1 MSSVDKIKWAM
12 SLRDPQYEALQY
24 FDAISFKIEYRTSS
38 KAEAEEIASENCQ
51 APHTISVD
59 KEFDFPS
66 FCFDM
71 TTGIGKSRLMGACI
85 YYLYKTKGYKHFFI
99 LAPGNTIYDKMRR
112 EAVPGHPKYMFK
124 GLEAEMGRPKVYD
137 GENYLSY
144 PVRYIQEEMVVE
156 KTSDIQI
163 FIFNISKI
171 FTRGDIEFKF
181 HKFNENLGG
190 SFADVL
196 RSFDDLVICMDEAHR
211 YYAPASKKAI
221 NYLNPVLGLEYTAT
235 PKSTN
240 KNIIYHYGLED
251 GAGKFLKIPVV
262 MGRTNTAGYSDDDIE
277 EMKLKDGIKLHER
290 RKSIVYKYCID
301 NQLEQVKPI
310 VLIACKDTTHARK
323 IKEKIDSDAFF
334 GGRYVGKV
342 IEIDSSTSGA
352 ETEEN
357 IQKLLTIEKN
367 TNPIEIVLHV
377 YKLKE
382 GWDVNNLFTII
393 PLNAAKSD
401 ILALQTIGRGLRLP
415 FGEITGIE
423 ELDTLDIVAH
433 DHYREIVDDIKNNPV
448 FKKRNLDEEDIPN
461 TKTVMVEPA
470 VENQQ
475 ISLFDEAL
483 CESKV
488 KSYQDLNNENVV
500 ENLFAEYQKAFVKKV
515 APKKSE
521 SDSGQMSI
529 FDYFANDDEKETND
543 GTASDHKMTQTGM
556 GTDAVDTSFT
566 VHQGDASLQIDLQKS
581 SGSKNVLPYAKQE
594 FIKKV
599 EELKKVAIS
608 VPKIGISYSS
618 TITFKSFTVKRNIM
632 DFDVAASRIER
643 YDAVN
648 GRLLQVLDA
657 DALIVENP
665 ENMLAVSLL
674 ESIPEFSSDDAEFI
688 LDVVDQY
695 LALIEGTD
703 EVKKKIVR
711 RYATVIVEDLR
722 KQIYAS
728 KEESTEFVFNV
739 QKDLIIFKS
748 FAKNMKEN
756 GRLNFKK
763 EVPDKKNI
771 KQYLFEGYKKS
782 YYAENAFDSDDERRL
797 SVVLE
802 EDSEVIRF
810 IKPPLN
816 QLGLFYKA
824 AKQYNP
830 DFLVETAD
838 KKYMI
843 EVKAANQTD
852 NEDVQEKAKAAI
864 KWCECASQVD
874 ADGKQGCYDVV
885 IATNMIAVGMDVDR
899 LGLMSVVG
907 QPKQNSE
914 YIQATSRVGRQ
925 HPGIIF
931 TVYNPYR
938 PRDLSNYENFVGFHS
953 QMYRY
958 VEGTTATPFAARA
971 RDRVLHALV
980 VSLLRLQVE
989 TMADNGGASNINDI
1003 SDEQIKDI
1011 KDKILERVKITA
1023 PSSYV
1028 DTEKEMDEFINT
1040 WKNIAKDEKLYY
1052 FVPTIA
1058 DDKKRL
1064 LTYYGEYYG
1073 DKEKPTLSSMRDVEQ
1088 SSTVFYW
1095 EGV

>member
-12 SLRDPQYEALQY
+12 SLRDPQYEALKY
-24 FDAISFKIEYRTSS
+24 FAAISSKIEYRTSS
-38 KAEAEEIASENCQ
+38 KIDAEKIASENCQ
-51 APHTISVD
+51 EPHTIAVD

-112 EAVPGHPKYMFK
+112 ESVPGHPKYMFK

-144 PVRYIQEEMVVE
+144 PVKYVQQELVVE
-156 KTSDIQI
+156 KTSEIQI

-171 FTRGDIEFKF
+171 FTRGDLEFKF

-190 SFADVL
+190 SFAEVL

-211 YYAPASKKAI
+211 YYAPASKVAI
-221 NYLNPVLGLEYTAT
+221 NYLNPVLGLEFTAT
-235 PKSTN
+235 PKNTN
-240 KNIIYHYGLED
+240 KNIIYHYGLEE

-262 MGRTNTAGYSDDDIE
+262 MGRTNTAGYSDDDLE

-301 NQLEQVKPI
+301 NNLEQVKPI
-310 VLIACKDTTHARK
+310 VLVACKDTTHAKK
-323 IKEKIDSDAFF
+323 IKEKIDSDSFF

-433 DHYREIVDDIKNNPV
+433 DHYREIIDDIKNNPV
-448 FKKRNLDEEDIPN
+448 FKKRNLDEEDIPE
-461 TKTVMVEPA
+461 TKTVKVEP
-470 VENQQ
+470 VVDNQQ

-483 CESKV
+483 RESNI
-488 KSYQDLNNENVV
+488 KSYQDLNNERSV
-500 ENLFAEYQKAFVKKV
+500 ESVFAAYQKAFVKNNII
-515 APKKSE
+515 KKSE
-521 SDSGQMSI
+521 DNSGQMSI
-529 FDYFANDDEKETND
+529 FDSLDNENKSVEMCDNTSPKSEASQISNPSDRAEKSLILQWDDNVR
-543 GTASDHKMTQTGM
+543 Q
-556 GTDAVDTSFT
+556 V
-566 VHQGDASLQIDLQKS
+566 DLQKS
-581 SGSKNVLPYAKQE
+581 SRGKNVLPYAKQE

-599 EELKKVAIS
+599 EELKRVAIS

-618 TITFKSFTVKRNIM
+618 TITFKPFAVKRNII
-632 DFDVAASRIER
+632 DFDVAVSRIER
-643 YDAVN
+643 YNTIN
-648 GRLLQVLDA
+648 GKLLQVLDA
-657 DALIVENP
+657 DALIVDNP

-688 LDVVDQY
+688 IDVVKRY
-695 LALIEGTD
+695 LALIGGTD
-703 EVKKKIVR
+703 EEKKKIVR
-711 RYATVIVEDLR
+711 RYATVMIEDLK

-728 KEESTEFVFNV
+728 KEENTEFVFNV
-739 QKDLIIFKS
+739 QQALIVFGT
-748 FAKNMKEN
+748 FVKNMKEN

-771 KQYLFEGYKKS
+771 KQYLFEGFKKS

-802 EDSEVIRF
+802 EDSEVIRY

-830 DFLVETAD
+830 DFLVETAN

-843 EVKAANQTD
+843 EVKAVNQTD
-852 NEDVQEKAKAAI
+852 NEEVQEKARAAI

-874 ADGKQGCYDVV
+874 ADGKTWEY
-885 IATNMIAVGMDVDR
+885 R
-899 LGLMSVVG
+899 LV
-907 QPKQNSE
+907 
-914 YIQATSRVGRQ
+914 
-925 HPGIIF
+925 PG
-931 TVYNPYR
+931 
-938 PRDLSNYENFVGFHS
+938 
-953 QMYRY
+953 
-958 VEGTTATPFAARA
+958 
-971 RDRVLHALV
+971 
-980 VSLLRLQVE
+980 
-989 TMADNGGASNINDI
+989 
-1003 SDEQIKDI
+1003 
-1011 KDKILERVKITA
+1011 DKIAIGNTFKYVIGMAVPVVK
-1023 PSSYV
+1023 
-1028 DTEKEMDEFINT
+1028 D
-1040 WKNIAKDEKLYY
+1040 
-1052 FVPTIA
+1052 
-1058 DDKKRL
+1058 
-1064 LTYYGEYYG
+1064 
-1073 DKEKPTLSSMRDVEQ
+1073 
-1088 SSTVFYW
+1088 
-1095 EGV
+1095 

>member
-24 FDAISFKIEYRTSS
+24 FDAISSKIEYRTSS
-38 KAEAEEIASENCQ
+38 KADAEKIASENCQ
-51 APHTISVD
+51 NPHTISVD

-415 FGEITGIE
+415 FGEI
-423 ELDTLDIVAH
+423 
-433 DHYREIVDDIKNNPV
+433 K
-448 FKKRNLDEEDIPN
+448 
-461 TKTVMVEPA
+461 
-470 VENQQ
+470 
-475 ISLFDEAL
+475 
-483 CESKV
+483 
-488 KSYQDLNNENVV
+488 
-500 ENLFAEYQKAFVKKV
+500 
-515 APKKSE
+515 
-521 SDSGQMSI
+521 
-529 FDYFANDDEKETND
+529 
-543 GTASDHKMTQTGM
+543 
-556 GTDAVDTSFT
+556 
-566 VHQGDASLQIDLQKS
+566 
-581 SGSKNVLPYAKQE
+581 
-594 FIKKV
+594 
-599 EELKKVAIS
+599 
-608 VPKIGISYSS
+608 
-618 TITFKSFTVKRNIM
+618 
-632 DFDVAASRIER
+632 
-643 YDAVN
+643 
-648 GRLLQVLDA
+648 
-657 DALIVENP
+657 
-665 ENMLAVSLL
+665 
-674 ESIPEFSSDDAEFI
+674 
-688 LDVVDQY
+688 
-695 LALIEGTD
+695 
-703 EVKKKIVR
+703 
-711 RYATVIVEDLR
+711 
-722 KQIYAS
+722 
-728 KEESTEFVFNV
+728 
-739 QKDLIIFKS
+739 
-748 FAKNMKEN
+748 
-756 GRLNFKK
+756 
-763 EVPDKKNI
+763 
-771 KQYLFEGYKKS
+771 
-782 YYAENAFDSDDERRL
+782 YYAEQVQGEVIDET
-797 SVVLE
+797 LE
-802 EDSEVIRF
+802 EDAEN
-810 IKPPLN
+810 K
-816 QLGLFYKA
+816 K
-824 AKQYNP
+824 K
-830 DFLVETAD
+830 
-838 KKYMI
+838 KKYTMYI
-843 EVKAANQTD
+843 REQMN
-852 NEDVQEKAKAAI
+852 
-864 KWCECASQVD
+864 
-874 ADGKQGCYDVV
+874 DVV
-885 IATNMIAVGMDVDR
+885 EIDFNEMGRSKQIPLESNGNIYIYVMKMQLDNGYKMV
-899 LGLMSVVG
+899 SVYLHNNDKSDG
-907 QPKQNSE
+907 NEKE
-914 YIQATSRVGRQ
+914 YEKVM
-925 HPGIIF
+925 F
-931 TVYNPYR
+931 
-938 PRDLSNYENFVGFHS
+938 
-953 QMYRY
+953 
-958 VEGTTATPFAARA
+958 
-971 RDRVLHALV
+971 
-980 VSLLRLQVE
+980 QVE
-989 TMADNGGASNINDI
+989 M
-1003 SDEQIKDI
+1003 
-1011 KDKILERVKITA
+1011 L
-1023 PSSYV
+1023 
-1028 DTEKEMDEFINT
+1028 
-1040 WKNIAKDEKLYY
+1040 
-1052 FVPTIA
+1052 IA
-1058 DDKKRL
+1058 DDLMSPIFVPEYLCNSIFKVHASF
-1064 LTYYGEYYG
+1064 TYNSAERQTDASYCCDG
-1073 DKEKPTLSSMRDVEQ
+1073 TIA
-1088 SSTVFYW
+1088 
-1095 EGV
+1095 

>member
-12 SLRDPQYEALQY
+12 SLRDPQYEALKY
-24 FDAISFKIEYRTSS
+24 FDAISSKVEYRTST
-38 KAEAEEIASENCQ
+38 KAEAEKIASENCQ
-51 APHTISVD
+51 EPHTIVVD

-112 EAVPGHPKYMFK
+112 ESVPGHPKYMFK

-144 PVRYIQEEMVVE
+144 PVKYVQEELVVE
-156 KTSDIQI
+156 KTSEIQI

-171 FTRGDIEFKF
+171 FTRGDLEFKF

-190 SFADVL
+190 SFAEVL

-211 YYAPASKKAI
+211 YYAPASKVAI
-221 NYLNPVLGLEYTAT
+221 NYLNPVLGLEFTAT

-240 KNIIYHYGLED
+240 KNIIYHYGLEE

-290 RKSIVYKYCID
+290 RKSIVYKYCIE
-301 NQLEQVKPI
+301 NNLEQVKPI
-310 VLIACKDTTHARK
+310 VLVACKDTTHAKK
-323 IKEKIDSDAFF
+323 IKEKIDSDSFF

-342 IEIDSSTSGA
+342 IEIDSGTSGA

-367 TNPIEIVLHV
+367 INPIEIVLHV

-433 DHYREIVDDIKNNPV
+433 DHYREIIDDIRNNPV
-448 FKKRNLDEEDIPN
+448 FKKRNLDEEDIPD
-461 TKTVMVEPA
+461 TKMVKVEPV
-470 VENQQ
+470 VENRQ

-483 CESKV
+483 RESNV
-488 KSYQDLNNENVV
+488 KSYQDLNNEQSV
-500 ENLFAEYQKAFVKKV
+500 ESVFSAYQKAFVKNNII
-515 APKKSE
+515 KKSE
-521 SDSGQMSI
+521 DNSGQMSI
-529 FDYFANDDEKETND
+529 FDSLYNENKSVEICDNTSPKSETSQISNPSDRADKSLILQWDDNVR
-543 GTASDHKMTQTGM
+543 Q
-556 GTDAVDTSFT
+556 V
-566 VHQGDASLQIDLQKS
+566 DLQKS
-581 SGSKNVLPYAKQE
+581 SGGKNVLPYAKQE

-599 EELKKVAIS
+599 EELKRVAIS

-618 TITFKSFTVKRNIM
+618 TITFKPFSVKRNII
-632 DFDVAASRIER
+632 DFDVAVSRIER
-643 YDAVN
+643 YDTIN
-648 GRLLQVLDA
+648 GKLLQVLDA
-657 DALIVENP
+657 DALIVDNP

-688 LDVVDQY
+688 IDVVKRY
-695 LALIEGTD
+695 LALTGGTD
-703 EVKKKIVR
+703 EEKKKIVR
-711 RYATVIVEDLR
+711 RYATVMVEDLK

-728 KEESTEFVFNV
+728 KEENTEFVFNV
-739 QKDLIIFKS
+739 QQALIVFGT
-748 FAKNMKEN
+748 FVKNMKEN

-771 KQYLFEGYKKS
+771 KQYLFEGFKKS

-802 EDSEVIRF
+802 EDSEVIRY

-830 DFLVETAD
+830 DFLVETTN

-843 EVKAANQTD
+843 EVKAVNQTD
-852 NEDVQEKAKAAI
+852 NEEVQEKARAAI

-874 ADGKQGCYDVV
+874 ADGKTWEY
-885 IATNMIAVGMDVDR
+885 R
-899 LGLMSVVG
+899 LVPGDKIVVG
-907 QPKQNSE
+907 NTFK
-914 YIQATSRVGRQ
+914 
-925 HPGIIF
+925 
-931 TVYNPYR
+931 
-938 PRDLSNYENFVGFHS
+938 
-953 QMYRY
+953 Y
-958 VEGTTATPFAARA
+958 VIGMAVP
-971 RDRVLHALV
+971 V
-980 VSLLRLQVE
+980 V
-989 TMADNGGASNINDI
+989 
-1003 SDEQIKDI
+1003 KD
-1011 KDKILERVKITA
+1011 
-1023 PSSYV
+1023 
-1028 DTEKEMDEFINT
+1028 
-1040 WKNIAKDEKLYY
+1040 
-1052 FVPTIA
+1052 
-1058 DDKKRL
+1058 
-1064 LTYYGEYYG
+1064 
-1073 DKEKPTLSSMRDVEQ
+1073 
-1088 SSTVFYW
+1088 
-1095 EGV
+1095 

>member
-12 SLRDPQYEALQY
+12 SLREPQYEALQY
-24 FDAISFKIEYRTSS
+24 FDTISSKVEYRTTS
-38 KAEAEEIASENCQ
+38 KSEAEKIASENCQ
-51 APHTISVD
+51 KPHTIVVD

-112 EAVPGHPKYMFK
+112 EAVIGHPKYMFK

-144 PVRYIQEEMVVE
+144 PVKYVQQELVVE

-171 FTRGDIEFKF
+171 FTRGDLEFKF

-190 SFADVL
+190 SFAEVL
-196 RSFDDLVICMDEAHR
+196 RSFDDLVICMDESHR
-211 YYAPASKKAI
+211 YYAPASKVAI
-221 NYLNPVLGLEYTAT
+221 NYLNPVLGLEFTAT

-240 KNIIYHYGLED
+240 KNIIYHYGLEE

-310 VLIACKDTTHARK
+310 VLVACKDTAHARK
-323 IKEKIDSDAFF
+323 IKDKIDSDAFF

-415 FGEITGIE
+415 FGDITHIE

-433 DHYREIVDDIKNNPV
+433 DHYREIIDDIKNNPV
-448 FKKRNLDEEDIPN
+448 FKKRNLDEDDISESKIVN
-461 TKTVMVEPA
+461 VEP
-470 VENQQ
+470 VVGNQQ
-475 ISLFDEAL
+475 LSLFDEAL
-483 CESKV
+483 KECRIT
-488 KSYQDLNNENVV
+488 SYQDLNNENTV
-500 ENLFAEYQKAFVKKV
+500 EKLFEEYQKAFVKRV
-515 APKKSE
+515 APQKA
-521 SDSGQMSI
+521 DDNGGQMTI
-529 FDYFANDDEKETND
+529 FDLFGNEQSNDTTSKEFNLQEEVV
-543 GTASDHKMTQTGM
+543 TQPNSLAESAGVSLVVQQ
-556 GTDAVDTSFT
+556 GDTSF
-566 VHQGDASLQIDLQKS
+566 QIDLQKPL
-581 SGSKNVLPYAKQE
+581 GAKNVLPYAKQE
-594 FIKKV
+594 FVKKIG
-599 EELKKVAIS
+599 ELKRVAIA

-618 TITFKSFTVKRNIM
+618 TITFKPFTVKRNIQ
-632 DFDVAASRIER
+632 DFDIAASKIER
-643 YDAVN
+643 YDTIN
-648 GRLLQVLDA
+648 DKLLQVLDA
-657 DALIVENP
+657 DALIVDNP
-665 ENMLAVSLL
+665 INMLAVSLL

-688 LDVVDQY
+688 LDVVNQY
-695 LALIEGTD
+695 LTLIEGTND
-703 EVKKKIVR
+703 DKKKIVR
-711 RYATVIVEDLR
+711 RYATVIVDDLR

-728 KEESTEFVFNV
+728 KEENTEFVFRI
-739 QKDLIIFKS
+739 QKDLIVFRA
-748 FAKNMKEN
+748 FVKNMKN
-756 GRLNFKK
+756 DGRLNYKK
-763 EVPDKKNI
+763 EVTDKKNI
-771 KQYLFEGYKKS
+771 KQYLFEGYRKS
-782 YYAENAFDSDDERRL
+782 YYTENAFDSDDERRL
-797 SVVLE
+797 AVVLE
-802 EDSEVIRF
+802 EDSEVIRY
-810 IKPPLN
+810 IKPPIN
-816 QLGLFYKA
+816 QLGLFYRA

-830 DFLVETAD
+830 DFLVETND

-864 KWCECASQVD
+864 KWCECASKVD
-874 ADGKQGCYDVV
+874 ADGKKWEY
-885 IATNMIAVGMDVDR
+885 R
-899 LGLMSVVG
+899 LIPGDKIVVG
-907 QPKQNSE
+907 NTFK
-914 YIQATSRVGRQ
+914 
-925 HPGIIF
+925 
-931 TVYNPYR
+931 
-938 PRDLSNYENFVGFHS
+938 
-953 QMYRY
+953 Y
-958 VEGTTATPFAARA
+958 VIGLA
-971 RDRVLHALV
+971 VSIV
-980 VSLLRLQVE
+980 VE
-989 TMADNGGASNINDI
+989 D
-1003 SDEQIKDI
+1003 
-1011 KDKILERVKITA
+1011 
-1023 PSSYV
+1023 
-1028 DTEKEMDEFINT
+1028 
-1040 WKNIAKDEKLYY
+1040 
-1052 FVPTIA
+1052 
-1058 DDKKRL
+1058 
-1064 LTYYGEYYG
+1064 
-1073 DKEKPTLSSMRDVEQ
+1073 
-1088 SSTVFYW
+1088 
-1095 EGV
+1095 

>member
-12 SLRDPQYEALQY
+12 SLRDPQYEALKY
-24 FDAISFKIEYRTSS
+24 FAAISSKIEYRTSS
-38 KAEAEEIASENCQ
+38 KIDAEKIASENCQ
-51 APHTISVD
+51 EPHTIAVD

-112 EAVPGHPKYMFK
+112 ESVPGHPKYMFK

-144 PVRYIQEEMVVE
+144 PVKYVQEELVVE
-156 KTSDIQI
+156 KTSEIQI

-171 FTRGDIEFKF
+171 FTRGDLEFKF

-190 SFADVL
+190 SFAEVL

-211 YYAPASKKAI
+211 YYAPASKVAI
-221 NYLNPVLGLEYTAT
+221 NYLNPVLGLEFTAT

-240 KNIIYHYGLED
+240 KNIIYHYGLEE

-290 RKSIVYKYCID
+290 RKSIVYKYCIE
-301 NQLEQVKPI
+301 NNLEQVKPI
-310 VLIACKDTTHARK
+310 VLVACKDTTHAKK
-323 IKEKIDSDAFF
+323 IKEKIDSDSFF

-342 IEIDSSTSGA
+342 IEIDSGTSGA

-367 TNPIEIVLHV
+367 INPIEIVLHV

-433 DHYREIVDDIKNNPV
+433 DHYREIIDDIRNNPV
-448 FKKRNLDEEDIPN
+448 FKKRNLDEEDIPD
-461 TKTVMVEPA
+461 TKMVKVEPV
-470 VENQQ
+470 VENRQ

-483 CESKV
+483 RESNV
-488 KSYQDLNNENVV
+488 KSYQDLNNEQSV
-500 ENLFAEYQKAFVKKV
+500 ESVFSAYQKAFVKNNII
-515 APKKSE
+515 KKSE
-521 SDSGQMSI
+521 DNSGQMSI
-529 FDYFANDDEKETND
+529 FDSLYNENKSVEICDNTSPKSETSQISNPSDRADKSLILQWDDNVR
-543 GTASDHKMTQTGM
+543 Q
-556 GTDAVDTSFT
+556 V
-566 VHQGDASLQIDLQKS
+566 DLQKS
-581 SGSKNVLPYAKQE
+581 SGGKNVLPYAKQE

-599 EELKKVAIS
+599 EELKRVAIS

-618 TITFKSFTVKRNIM
+618 TITFKPFSVKRNII
-632 DFDVAASRIER
+632 DFDVAVSRIER
-643 YDAVN
+643 YDTIN
-648 GRLLQVLDA
+648 GKLLQVLDA
-657 DALIVENP
+657 DALIVDNP

-688 LDVVDQY
+688 IDVVKRY
-695 LALIEGTD
+695 LALIGGTD
-703 EVKKKIVR
+703 EEKKKIVR
-711 RYATVIVEDLR
+711 RYATVMIEDLK

-728 KEESTEFVFNV
+728 KEENTEFVFNV
-739 QKDLIIFKS
+739 QQALIVFGT
-748 FAKNMKEN
+748 FVKNMKEN

-771 KQYLFEGYKKS
+771 KQYLFEGFKKS

-802 EDSEVIRF
+802 EDSEVIRY

-830 DFLVETAD
+830 DFLVETTN

-843 EVKAANQTD
+843 EVKAVNQTD
-852 NEDVQEKAKAAI
+852 NEEVQEKARAAI

-874 ADGKQGCYDVV
+874 ADGKTWEY
-885 IATNMIAVGMDVDR
+885 R
-899 LGLMSVVG
+899 LVPGDKIVVG
-907 QPKQNSE
+907 NTFK
-914 YIQATSRVGRQ
+914 
-925 HPGIIF
+925 
-931 TVYNPYR
+931 
-938 PRDLSNYENFVGFHS
+938 
-953 QMYRY
+953 Y
-958 VEGTTATPFAARA
+958 VIGMAVP
-971 RDRVLHALV
+971 V
-980 VSLLRLQVE
+980 V
-989 TMADNGGASNINDI
+989 
-1003 SDEQIKDI
+1003 KD
-1011 KDKILERVKITA
+1011 
-1023 PSSYV
+1023 
-1028 DTEKEMDEFINT
+1028 
-1040 WKNIAKDEKLYY
+1040 
-1052 FVPTIA
+1052 
-1058 DDKKRL
+1058 
-1064 LTYYGEYYG
+1064 
-1073 DKEKPTLSSMRDVEQ
+1073 
-1088 SSTVFYW
+1088 
-1095 EGV
+1095 

>member
-12 SLRDPQYEALQY
+12 SLREPQYEALQY
-24 FDAISFKIEYRTSS
+24 FDAISSKIEYRTST
-38 KAEAEEIASENCQ
+38 KAEAEKIASENCQ
-51 APHTISVD
+51 EPHTISVD

-112 EAVPGHPKYMFK
+112 ESVPGHPKYMFK

-144 PVRYIQEEMVVE
+144 PVKYVQQELVVE
-156 KTSDIQI
+156 KSSEIQI

-171 FTRGDIEFKF
+171 FTRGDLEFKF

-190 SFADVL
+190 SFAEVL

-211 YYAPASKKAI
+211 YYAPASKVAI
-221 NYLNPVLGLEYTAT
+221 NYLNPVLGLEFTAT
-235 PKSTN
+235 PKNTN

-290 RKSIVYKYCID
+290 RKSIVYKYCIE
-301 NQLEQVKPI
+301 NNLEQVKPI
-310 VLIACKDTTHARK
+310 VLVACKDTTHAKK
-323 IKEKIDSDAFF
+323 IKEKIDSDSFF

-433 DHYREIVDDIKNNPV
+433 DHYREIIDDIKNNPV
-448 FKKRNLDEEDIPN
+448 FKKRNLDEEDIPE
-461 TKTVMVEPA
+461 TKTVKVEPV

-483 CESKV
+483 CESEI
-488 KSYQDLNNENVV
+488 KSYQDLNSETAVD
-500 ENLFAEYQKAFVKKV
+500 NLFAEYQKAFVKKV
-515 APKKSE
+515 SPKKAK
-521 SDSGQMSI
+521 DNSGQMSI
-529 FDYFANDDEKETND
+529 FNFFGNSDNGTETSNSVSVQMDEVPQKSSVSNGIE
-543 GTASDHKMTQTGM
+543 SSSVVQ
-556 GTDAVDTSFT
+556 
-566 VHQGDASLQIDLQKS
+566 QGDTSLQIDLQKS
-581 SGSKNVLPYAKQE
+581 SGGKNVLPYAKQE
-594 FIKKV
+594 FIKKI
-599 EELKKVAIS
+599 EELKRVAIS

-618 TITFKSFTVKRNIM
+618 TIAFKPFKVKRNIT

-643 YDAVN
+643 YDTVN
-648 GRLLQVLDA
+648 DKLLQVLDA

-695 LALIEGTD
+695 LALIDGTD
-703 EVKKKIVR
+703 DEKKKIVR
-711 RYATVIVEDLR
+711 RFATVIVEDLR

-728 KEESTEFVFNV
+728 KEESTEFVFSV
-739 QKDLIIFKS
+739 QKDLIVFGT
-748 FAKNMKEN
+748 FVKNMKEN
-756 GRLNFKK
+756 GRLNYKK

-797 SVVLE
+797 SVILE
-802 EDSEVIRF
+802 EDSDVIRF

-843 EVKAANQTD
+843 EVKVANQTD
-852 NEDVQEKAKAAI
+852 NEDVQEKAKAAL
-864 KWCECASQVD
+864 KWCECASKVD
-874 ADGKQGCYDVV
+874 ADGKTWEY
-885 IATNMIAVGMDVDR
+885 R
-899 LGLMSVVG
+899 LVPGDKIVVG
-907 QPKQNSE
+907 NTFK
-914 YIQATSRVGRQ
+914 
-925 HPGIIF
+925 
-931 TVYNPYR
+931 
-938 PRDLSNYENFVGFHS
+938 
-953 QMYRY
+953 Y
-958 VEGTTATPFAARA
+958 VIGMAVPI
-971 RDRVLHALV
+971 V
-980 VSLLRLQVE
+980 V
-989 TMADNGGASNINDI
+989 
-1003 SDEQIKDI
+1003 DE
-1011 KDKILERVKITA
+1011 E
-1023 PSSYV
+1023 
-1028 DTEKEMDEFINT
+1028 
-1040 WKNIAKDEKLYY
+1040 
-1052 FVPTIA
+1052 
-1058 DDKKRL
+1058 
-1064 LTYYGEYYG
+1064 
-1073 DKEKPTLSSMRDVEQ
+1073 
-1088 SSTVFYW
+1088 
-1095 EGV
+1095 

>member
-12 SLRDPQYEALQY
+12 SLREPQYEALQY
-24 FDAISFKIEYRTSS
+24 FDAISSKIEYRTST
-38 KAEAEEIASENCQ
+38 KAEAEKIASENCQ
-51 APHTISVD
+51 EPHAISVD

-112 EAVPGHPKYMFK
+112 ESVPGHPKYMFK
-124 GLEAEMGRPKVYD
+124 GLEAEIGRPKVYD

-144 PVRYIQEEMVVE
+144 PVKYVQQELVVE
-156 KTSDIQI
+156 KSSEIQI

-171 FTRGDIEFKF
+171 FTRGDLEFKF

-190 SFADVL
+190 SFAEVL

-211 YYAPASKKAI
+211 YYAPASKVAI
-221 NYLNPVLGLEYTAT
+221 NYLNPVLGLEFTAT
-235 PKSTN
+235 PKNTN

-290 RKSIVYKYCID
+290 RKSIVYKYCIE
-301 NQLEQVKPI
+301 NNLEQLKPI
-310 VLIACKDTTHARK
+310 VLVACKDTAHAKK
-323 IKEKIDSDAFF
+323 IKEKIDSDSFF

-433 DHYREIVDDIKNNPV
+433 DHYREIIDDIKNNPV
-448 FKKRNLDEEDIPN
+448 FKKRNLDEEEVPE
-461 TKTVMVEPA
+461 TKTVKVEPV

-483 CESKV
+483 RESKI
-488 KSYQDLNNENVV
+488 KSYQDLNSETAV

-515 APKKSE
+515 SPKKAE
-521 SDSGQMSI
+521 ENSGQMSI
-529 FDYFANDDEKETND
+529 FDFFGNSDNGTETSDSVSSQVDEVP
-543 GTASDHKMTQTGM
+543 QTISVSSE
-556 GTDAVDTSFT
+556 TDASLV
-566 VHQGDASLQIDLQKS
+566 VQQGDVFLQIDLQKS
-581 SGSKNVLPYAKQE
+581 SGGKNVLPYAKQE
-594 FIKKV
+594 FIKKID
-599 EELKKVAIS
+599 ELKRVAIS

-618 TITFKSFTVKRNIM
+618 TITFKPFTVKRNIT

-643 YDAVN
+643 YDTVN
-648 GRLLQVLDA
+648 DKLLQVLDA

-695 LALIEGTD
+695 LALIDGTD
-703 EVKKKIVR
+703 DEKKKIVR

-739 QKDLIIFKS
+739 QKDLIVFGT
-748 FAKNMKEN
+748 FVKNMKEH
-756 GRLNFKK
+756 GRLNYKK
-763 EVPDKKNI
+763 ELPDKKNI
-771 KQYLFEGYKKS
+771 QQYLFEGYKKS
-782 YYAENAFDSDDERRL
+782 YYKENAFDSDDERKL
-797 SVVLE
+797 SVILE
-802 EDSEVIRF
+802 EDSDVIRF

-830 DFLVETAD
+830 DFLVETSD
-838 KKYMI
+838 MKYMI

-852 NEDVQEKAKAAI
+852 NEDVQEKAKAAL
-864 KWCECASQVD
+864 KWCECASKVD
-874 ADGKQGCYDVV
+874 ADGKTWEY
-885 IATNMIAVGMDVDR
+885 R
-899 LGLMSVVG
+899 LVPGDKIVVG
-907 QPKQNSE
+907 NTFK
-914 YIQATSRVGRQ
+914 
-925 HPGIIF
+925 
-931 TVYNPYR
+931 
-938 PRDLSNYENFVGFHS
+938 
-953 QMYRY
+953 Y
-958 VEGTTATPFAARA
+958 VIGMAVPI
-971 RDRVLHALV
+971 V
-980 VSLLRLQVE
+980 V
-989 TMADNGGASNINDI
+989 
-1003 SDEQIKDI
+1003 DE
-1011 KDKILERVKITA
+1011 E
-1023 PSSYV
+1023 
-1028 DTEKEMDEFINT
+1028 
-1040 WKNIAKDEKLYY
+1040 
-1052 FVPTIA
+1052 
-1058 DDKKRL
+1058 
-1064 LTYYGEYYG
+1064 
-1073 DKEKPTLSSMRDVEQ
+1073 
-1088 SSTVFYW
+1088 
-1095 EGV
+1095 